1 MTSAMA
7 SMHVRLAP
15 RIGVAAMLAVFASAC
30 AHAATFKVLVIA
42 PQDDARLARNRV
54 ERAYFGHAT
63 GPAIDGIQVA
73 VDEARLELETE
84 GASLVIETAAASD
97 AKSAADAA
105 AKAEKAGIAAIVTDL
120 DVLSTAAVAQA
131 VKLPVINVG
140 EADDRLREADCRAN
154 LLHVAP
160 SERMRADAIAQSLI
174 SRKWANV
181 LLLAGPS
188 EADVRRAKV
197 AQASIQR
204 YGLKLTG
211 TKNFKISNDPRERDL
226 ANPLLLTNPSSSGGA
241 YDVVW
246 VVDSDGEFARSLP
259 YRTSLPRPVV
269 GDAGLT
275 ALSWHDQYE
284 RYGAPQVTR
293 RFARGA
299 KRPMGANDWQAWIA
313 GKALAAAAAAAA
325 KGPTAAFQKALYAV
339 EVDGSKG
346 IGMTFREWDGQLRQ
360 PLLMTDGQ
368 GVISAA
374 PVEGILHPKN
384 TLDTLGND
392 APEKKCKSRT

>member
-1 MTSAMA
+1 MTPTWFAIA
-7 SMHVRLAP
+7 ALLGGALA
-15 RIGVAAMLAVFASAC
+15 ATA
-30 AHAATFKVLVIA
+30 AHAAAFKILVIA
-42 PQDDARLARNRV
+42 PQDDERLSRTRV
-54 ERAYFGHAT
+54 ERAYFGHPI
-63 GPAIDGIQVA
+63 GPAVDGINVA
-73 VDEARLELETE
+73 FDEAKLELETE
-84 GASLVIETAAASD
+84 GASLVVETAAAAD
-97 AKSAADAA
+97 AKAAADAA

-120 DVLSTAAVAQA
+120 DAAATAAVAQA
-131 VKLPVINVG
+131 VKLPVINLG

-160 SERMRADAIAQSLI
+160 SERMRADALAQSLI
-174 SRKWANV
+174 SRKWSNV
-181 LLLAGPS
+181 LLLAGTS

-204 YGLKLTG
+204 YGLKLIG

-246 VVDSDGEFARSLP
+246 VVDSDGEFARTLP

-275 ALSWHDQYE
+275 ALAWHDQYE

-293 RFARGA
+293 RFSRGA
-299 KRPMGANDWQAWIA
+299 KRPMGASDWQAWIA
-313 GKALAAAAAAAA
+313 GKALAAAAAAAP
-325 KGPTAAFQKALYAV
+325 KGPNAAFHKALYAV

-346 IGMTFREWDGQLRQ
+346 VGMTFREWDGQLRQ
-360 PLLMTDGQ
+360 PLLLTDGQ
-368 GVISAA
+368 GVISTA

-392 APEKKCKSRT
+392 APEKKCKAPRA

>member
-1 MTSAMA
+1 MVVWCKSRALIVT
-7 SMHVRLAP
+7 
-15 RIGVAAMLAVFASAC
+15 GMLAAGMVVSAQAAS
-30 AHAATFKVLVIA
+30 FKVLVIA
-42 PQDDARLARNRV
+42 PQDDVRLSRSRV
-54 ERAYFGHAT
+54 ERAYFGHPT
-63 GPAIDGIQVA
+63 GAAIDGVQVA
-73 VDEARLELETE
+73 IDEAKLELETE
-84 GASLVIETAAASD
+84 GASVVVESVTASD
-97 AKSAADAA
+97 AKSAVDAA
-105 AKAEKAGIAAIVTDL
+105 AKAEKAGFAAIVTDL
-120 DVLSTAAVAQA
+120 DAQSTAAVAQA

-160 SERMRADAIAQSLI
+160 SERMRADALAQSLT
-174 SRKWANV
+174 SRKWSNV

-188 EADVRRAKV
+188 EADARRAKV

-211 TKNFKISNDPRERDL
+211 TKTFKVSNDPRERDL

-246 VVDSDGEFARSLP
+246 VIDSDGEFARSLP

-275 ALSWHDQYE
+275 ALSWHAQYD
-284 RYGAPQVTR
+284 RYGAPQVSR
-293 RFARGA
+293 RFTRGA
-299 KRPMGANDWQAWIA
+299 KRPMGAGDWQAWIA
-313 GKALAAAAAAAA
+313 GKALAAAATAAP
-325 KGPTAAFQKALYAV
+325 KGPTAAFQKALVAV

-346 IGMTFREWDGQLRQ
+346 VGMTFREWDGQLRQ

-368 GVISAA
+368 GVISTA

-384 TLDTLGND
+384 ALDTLGND
-392 APEKKCKSRT
+392 APEKKCKAQRA